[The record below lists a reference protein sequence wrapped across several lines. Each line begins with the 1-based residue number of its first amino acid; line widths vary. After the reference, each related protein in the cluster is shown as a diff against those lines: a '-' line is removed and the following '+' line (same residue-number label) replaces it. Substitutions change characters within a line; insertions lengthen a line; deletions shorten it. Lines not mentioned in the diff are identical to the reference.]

1 MKILEKINSLST
13 SQIISIIIFVGFI
26 AFSNIFGNSFVW
38 DDEEMVVKNFP
49 IFQTTNIPQFF
60 KQATF
65 FSGGSGLSGWFY
77 RPLVMIS
84 FLLTGVI
91 FGQSPF
97 GFHLVQLVLHLA
109 GASILFLVLRELFQ
123 LKVKKEAT
131 PLALLLSL
139 IFVVHPAHVEAV
151 SYISSI
157 AEPLYTLLF
166 LVAFLVIIKSRSK
179 KLTSKQ
185 FYIVIASFLLSL
197 LTKEGAVIFL
207 PIVAVYLFFFDKKAL
222 LKKITP
228 FVVGLGGYLLIRLTF
243 FGIQTQRPDFLSP
256 ISNVSFYERLLTV
269 PFVFSRFLMTFFFP
283 KILSV
288 SQHRVVMNINDPY
301 FIAPLILSLAF
312 VLVVAFYLIK
322 KRSKMATFFAIW
334 FVFAVSPVL
343 NLILP
348 LDMSFAERWLYIPMI
363 GLLGLLGVLAIETK
377 FLRRN
382 INTLLT
388 IGFLAVLVL
397 TIRTLYRNMDWK
409 DGYTLYS
416 HDIEIE
422 SESFDLQNN
431 LGVEMFRKGE
441 YEDAFL
447 RFEKSVELQ
456 PRWTI
461 SLNNLAATYENK
473 GDDNMAYEYYSKSV
487 ETGNY
492 YLAYENLAALT
503 LKLYGSEKAVEFLD
517 EALVKFPNNMK
528 LNHIAAISY
537 YELGERALALIHAQK
552 AYELYSSSQN
562 LNIYQAIRDGKD
574 IGF

>member
-1 MKILEKINSLST
+1 M
-13 SQIISIIIFVGFI
+13 
-26 AFSNIFGNSFVW
+26 AFANIFGNFFVW

-49 IFQTTNIPQFF
+49 IFQTTNIPQLF

-77 RPLVMIS
+77 RPLVMMS
-84 FLLTGVI
+84 FLLTRVI

-97 GFHLVQLVLHLA
+97 GFHLVQLILHLT
-109 GASILFLVLRELFQ
+109 GASILFLVLKELFQ

-151 SYISSI
+151 SYIASI

-166 LVAFLVIIKSRSK
+166 LLAFLVVIKSKSR

-185 FYIVIASFLLSL
+185 FCIVMVSFFLSL
-197 LTKEGAVIFL
+197 LTKEGAIIFL

-228 FVVGLGGYLLIRLTF
+228 FIVGFGGYLIVRLTF
-243 FGIQTQRPDFLSP
+243 FGTQTQRPDFLSP

-269 PFVFSRFLMTFFFP
+269 PFVFSRFLTTFFFP
-283 KILSV
+283 RVLSV
-288 SQHRVVMNINDPY
+288 SQHRVVMNISDPY
-301 FIAPLILSLAF
+301 FIVPLIFSLVF
-312 VLVVAFYLIK
+312 LLVIAIYLIK
-322 KRSKMATFFAIW
+322 TKSKMVTFFVLW
-334 FVFAVSPVL
+334 FIFAVSPVL

-363 GLLGLLGVLAIETK
+363 GLLGLLGIFVIETE
-377 FLRRN
+377 FLRKN
-382 INTLLT
+382 INKLLA
-388 IGFLAVLVL
+388 IGFLVVMILM
-397 TIRTLYRNMDWK
+397 IRTIYRNMDWK

-431 LGVEMFRKGE
+431 LGVEMFRKE
-441 YEDAFL
+441 KYEDAFL
-447 RFEKSVELQ
+447 HFEKSVKLQ

-461 SLNNLAATYENK
+461 SLNNLAAAYENK

-487 ETGNY
+487 EMGSY

-503 LKLYGSEKAVEFLD
+503 LKLYGPEKAIEFLD
-517 EALVKFPNNMK
+517 EALVMLPNNMR

-537 YELGERALALIHAQK
+537 YELEERALALFHAQK
-552 AYELYSSSQN
+552 TYELYPSKQN
-562 LNIYQAIRDGKD
+562 LNIYQAIREGKD
-574 IGF
+574 IGL

>member
-26 AFSNIFGNSFVW
+26 AFANIFGNSFVW

-49 IFQTTNIPQFF
+49 IFQISNIPQFF
-60 KQATF
+60 QQATF

-77 RPLVMIS
+77 RPLVIIS

-109 GASILFLVLRELFQ
+109 GASILFLVLKELFQ
-123 LKVKKEAT
+123 LKIKKEAT

-151 SYISSI
+151 SYIASI

-166 LVAFLVIIKSRSK
+166 LLAFLVVIKSRSK

-185 FYIVIASFLLSL
+185 FYIVMASFFLSL
-197 LTKEGAVIFL
+197 LTKEGAIIFL
-207 PIVAVYLFFFDKKAL
+207 PIVVVYLFFFDKKAL
-222 LKKITP
+222 KRKITP
-228 FVVGLGGYLLIRLTF
+228 FIVGLGGYLLIRLTF
-243 FGIQTQRPDFLSP
+243 FGIQTQRPNFLSP
-256 ISNVSFYERLLTV
+256 ISNVGFYERLLTI
-269 PFVFSRFLMTFFFP
+269 PFVFSRFLTTFFFP
-283 KILSV
+283 KILSI

-301 FIAPLILSLAF
+301 FIVPLIFSSLFLLA
-312 VLVVAFYLIK
+312 VAFYLVK
-322 KRSKMATFFAIW
+322 KRSNMAAFFAVW
-334 FVFAVSPVL
+334 FIIAVSPVL

-363 GLLGLLGVLAIETK
+363 GLLGLLGSLVIETK

-382 INTLLT
+382 INKVLT
-388 IGFLAVLVL
+388 IGLLVVVIL
-397 TIRTLYRNMDWK
+397 TVRTLYRNMDWK

-441 YEDAFL
+441 YKNAFL
-447 RFEKSVELQ
+447 HFEKSVKLQ

-461 SLNNLAATYENK
+461 SLNNLAATYESK

-487 ETGNY
+487 EAGNY

-503 LKLYGSEKAVEFLD
+503 LELYGVEKAIEFLD
-517 EALVKFPNNMK
+517 EALVVFPNNAK
-528 LNHIAAISY
+528 LNYIAAISY
-537 YELGERALALIHAQK
+537 YELEERVLAVFHAQK
-552 AYELYSSSQN
+552 AYEFHPSSQN
-562 LNIYQAIRDGKD
+562 LYIYQAIRDGKD

>member
-26 AFSNIFGNSFVW
+26 AFANIFGNSFIW
-38 DDEEMVVKNFP
+38 DDEEMVVKNFS
-49 IFQTTNIPQFF
+49 IFQTTNIPQLF

-77 RPLVMIS
+77 RPMVMIS
-84 FLLTGVI
+84 FLLTGVV

-97 GFHLVQLVLHLA
+97 GFHLVQLILHLT

-123 LKVKKEAT
+123 LKAKKEAT
-131 PLALLLSL
+131 SLALFLSL

-151 SYISSI
+151 SYIASI

-166 LVAFLVIIKSRSK
+166 LLAFWIVVKSRSK

-185 FYIVIASFLLSL
+185 LYIIVASFLLSL
-197 LTKEGAVIFL
+197 LTKEGAIIFL
-207 PIVAVYLFFFDKKAL
+207 PIVAAHLFFFDKKAL

-228 FVVGLGGYLLIRLTF
+228 FVIGLGGYLLIRLTF

-256 ISNVSFYERLLTV
+256 ISNISFFERLLTV
-269 PFVFSRFLMTFFFP
+269 PFVFSKFLTTFFFP

-288 SQHRVVMNINDPY
+288 SQHRVVVNISDSY
-301 FIAPLILSLAF
+301 FIAPLILGLVF
-312 VLVVAFYLIK
+312 VLGVVIYLIK
-322 KRSKMATFFAIW
+322 KRSKMATFFAMW
-334 FVFAVSPVL
+334 FIFAISPVL

-363 GLLGLLGVLAIETK
+363 GLLGLLGSFVIEIKFFRRNTNKLLAIG
-377 FLRRN
+377 
-382 INTLLT
+382 LL
-388 IGFLAVLVL
+388 IILVL
-397 TIRTLYRNMDWK
+397 TTRTLYRNMDWK

-431 LGVEMFRKGE
+431 LGVEKYRKGE

-447 RFEKSVELQ
+447 HFEKSVELQ

-461 SLNNLAATYENK
+461 SLNNLAAAYENK
-473 GDDNMAYEYYSKSV
+473 GNDSMAYEYYSKSV

-492 YLAYENLAALT
+492 YLAYENLATLT
-503 LKLYGSEKAVEFLD
+503 LKLYGPERTVEFLD
-517 EALVKFPNNMK
+517 KALVMFPNNTK

-537 YELGERALALIHAQK
+537 YELEERALALFHAQK
-552 AYELYSSSQN
+552 AYELYPSSQN

-574 IGF
+574 IEF

>member
-461 SLNNLAATYENK
+461 SLNNLAASYENK
-473 GDDNMAYEYYSKSV
+473 GDDNMAYGYYSKSV
-487 ETGNY
+487 ETWNY
-492 YLAYENLAALT
+492 DW
-503 LKLYGSEKAVEFLD
+503 V
-517 EALVKFPNNMK
+517 
-528 LNHIAAISY
+528 
-537 YELGERALALIHAQK
+537 
-552 AYELYSSSQN
+552 
-562 LNIYQAIRDGKD
+562 
-574 IGF
+574 

>member
-26 AFSNIFGNSFVW
+26 AFANIFGNSFVW

-49 IFQTTNIPQFF
+49 IFQTTNIPQLFQ
-60 KQATF
+60 QATF

-84 FLLTGVI
+84 FLLTGVL

-109 GASILFLVLRELFQ
+109 GASILFLVLKELFQ

-151 SYISSI
+151 SYIASI

-166 LVAFLVIIKSRSK
+166 LLTFLVIIKSKGK
-179 KLTSKQ
+179 KLTSKK
-185 FYIVIASFLLSL
+185 FYIIVASFFLSL
-197 LTKEGAVIFL
+197 LTKEGAIIFL
-207 PIVAVYLFFFDKKAL
+207 PIVAAYLFFFDRQVL

-228 FVVGLGGYLLIRLTF
+228 FIVGLGGYLLIRLTF

-269 PFVFSRFLMTFFFP
+269 PFVFSRFLTTFFFP
-283 KILSV
+283 KVLSV
-288 SQHRVVMNINDPY
+288 SQHRVVTNIGDPY
-301 FIAPLILSLAF
+301 FMAPLIFSLAF
-312 VLVVAFYLIK
+312 LLAVIFYLVK
-322 KRSKMATFFAIW
+322 KRSKMATFFALW
-334 FVFAVSPVL
+334 FVFAISPVL

-363 GLLGLLGVLAIETK
+363 GLLGLLGSLVAETK

-382 INTLLT
+382 IDKVLV

-397 TIRTLYRNMDWK
+397 MARTLYRNMDWK

-422 SESFDLQNN
+422 PKSFDLQNN
-431 LGVEMFRKGE
+431 LGVEMFRKGK

-447 RFEKSVELQ
+447 HFEKSVELQ

-473 GDDNMAYEYYSKSV
+473 GDNNMAYEYYSKSV

-503 LKLYGSEKAVEFLD
+503 LELHGPEKAIEFLD
-517 EALVKFPNNMK
+517 EALAMFPNNTK

-537 YELGERALALIHAQK
+537 YELKERALALFHAQK
-552 AYELYSSSQN
+552 AYELYPSSQN
-562 LNIYQAIRDGKD
+562 LSVYQAIRDGKN

>member
-13 SQIISIIIFVGFI
+13 SQIISIIIVVGFI

-49 IFQTTNIPQFF
+49 IFQTTNIPQLFQ
-60 KQATF
+60 QATF
-65 FSGGSGLSGWFY
+65 FSGGSDLSGWFY

-97 GFHLVQLVLHLA
+97 GFHLVQLILHLV
-109 GASILFLVLRELFQ
+109 GASILFLVFRELFQ
-123 LKVKKEAT
+123 LKAKKEAT

-151 SYISSI
+151 SYIASV
-157 AEPLYTLLF
+157 AEPLYTLIF
-166 LVAFLVIIKSRSK
+166 LIAFLMIIRSRGEE
-179 KLTSKQ
+179 LVGKQ
-185 FYIVIASFLLSL
+185 FFIVTVSFLLSL
-197 LTKEGAVIFL
+197 LTKEGAIIFL
-207 PIVAVYLFFFDKKAL
+207 PIVVVYLFFFDKKAL
-222 LKKITP
+222 LKKIMP
-228 FVVGLGGYLLIRLTF
+228 FIIGLGGYFLIRLTF

-269 PFVFSRFLMTFFFP
+269 PFVFSRFLTTFFFP

-288 SQHRVVMNINDPY
+288 SQHRVVMNISDSY
-301 FIAPLILSLAF
+301 FIGPLILSLVF
-312 VLVVAFYLIK
+312 LLVAAFYLIK
-322 KRSKMATFFAIW
+322 TRSKTATFFAIW
-334 FVFAVSPVL
+334 FIFAVSPVL

-363 GLLGLLGVLAIETK
+363 GLLGLLGSLVIETK

-382 INTLLT
+382 INKLL
-388 IGFLAVLVL
+388 IAGFLIVMVLA
-397 TIRTLYRNMDWK
+397 IRTFYRNMDWK

-431 LGVEMFRKGE
+431 LGVEMFRKGK
-441 YEDAFL
+441 YKDAFL
-447 RFEKSVELQ
+447 HFEKSVELQ
-456 PRWTI
+456 PKWTI
-461 SLNNLAATYENK
+461 SLNNLAAAYENN

-492 YLAYENLAALT
+492 YLASENLAALT
-503 LKLYGSEKAVEFLD
+503 LRLYGPEKTVELLD
-517 EALVKFPNNMK
+517 EALAMFPNNVR
-528 LNHIAAISY
+528 LNNIAAISY
-537 YELGERALALIHAQK
+537 YELEERALALFHAQK
-552 AYELYSSSQN
+552 AYELYPSNQN
-562 LNIYQAIRDGKD
+562 LNIYQAIREGKD
-574 IGF
+574 VEF

>member
-13 SQIISIIIFVGFI
+13 SQIISIIVFVGFM
-26 AFSNIFGNSFVW
+26 AFVNIFGNSFVW

-84 FLLTGVI
+84 FLLTGVV

-97 GFHLVQLVLHLA
+97 GFHLVQLVLHLV
-109 GASILFLVLRELFQ
+109 GASILFLVLKELFQ
-123 LKVKKEAT
+123 LKAKKEAT
-131 PLALLLSL
+131 PLALLFSL

-151 SYISSI
+151 SYIASI

-166 LVAFLVIIKSRSK
+166 LLAFLVVIKSRK
-179 KLTSKQ
+179 EELTSKQ
-185 FYIVIASFLLSL
+185 FYIVMTSFLLSL
-197 LTKEGAVIFL
+197 LTKEGAIIFL
-207 PIVAVYLFFFDKKAL
+207 PIVAAYLFFFDKKAW

-228 FVVGLGGYLLIRLTF
+228 FIVGLGGYLLIRLTF

-256 ISNVSFYERLLTV
+256 ISNISFYERLLTV
-269 PFVFSRFLMTFFFP
+269 PFVFSKFLTTFFFP
-283 KILSV
+283 RVLSV
-288 SQHRVVMNINDPY
+288 SQHRVVMSINDPY
-301 FIAPLILSLAF
+301 FIVPLILSLVF
-312 VLVVAFYLIK
+312 VSVVALYLIK
-322 KRSKMATFFAIW
+322 TRSKTTAFFALW
-334 FVFAVSPVL
+334 FVFAISPVL

-363 GLLGLLGVLAIETK
+363 GLLGFLGCLVVETK
-377 FLRRN
+377 FLRKN
-382 INTLLT
+382 IDKVLV
-388 IGFLAVLVL
+388 IGFLAVLML
-397 TIRTLYRNMDWK
+397 TVRTLYRNMDWK

-441 YEDAFL
+441 YESAFL
-447 RFEKSVELQ
+447 HFKKSVELQ

-461 SLNNLAATYENK
+461 SLNNLAAAYENK
-473 GDDNMAYEYYSKSV
+473 GDDKMAYEYYLKSV

-503 LKLYGSEKAVEFLD
+503 LELYGSEEAVEFLD
-517 EALVKFPNNMK
+517 EALAIYPNNTK
-528 LNHIAAISY
+528 LNYVAAISY
-537 YELGERALALIHAQK
+537 YELGERALALIYAQK
-552 AYELYSSSQN
+552 AYEIYPSSQN
-562 LNIYQAIRDGKD
+562 LNVYQAIRDGKD

>member
-13 SQIISIIIFVGFI
+13 SRIISIIIFVGFV
-26 AFSNIFGNSFVW
+26 AFANIFGNSFVW

-49 IFQTTNIPQFF
+49 IFQTTNIPQLFQ
-60 KQATF
+60 QATF

-97 GFHLVQLVLHLA
+97 GFHLVQLILHLA
-109 GASILFLVLRELFQ
+109 VASILFLVLRELFQ

-151 SYISSI
+151 SYIASI

-166 LVAFLVIIKSRSK
+166 LLAFLIVIKSRSK

-185 FYIVIASFLLSL
+185 FYIVAASFLLSL
-197 LTKEGAVIFL
+197 LTKEGAIIFL

-228 FVVGLGGYLLIRLTF
+228 FIVGLGGYLLIRLTF

-256 ISNVSFYERLLTV
+256 ISNVGFYERLLTV
-269 PFVFSRFLMTFFFP
+269 PFVFSRFLTTFFFP
-283 KILSV
+283 KVLSV
-288 SQHRVVMNINDPY
+288 SQHRVVVNINDPY
-301 FIAPLILSLAF
+301 FIVPLMLSLTLL
-312 VLVVAFYLIK
+312 LVVVFYLIK
-322 KRSKMATFFAIW
+322 TKSKIAMFFVLW
-334 FVFAVSPVL
+334 FLFAVSPVL

-363 GLLGLLGVLAIETK
+363 GLLGLLGSLVIETK
-377 FLRRN
+377 FLRKN
-382 INTLLT
+382 IDKLLI
-388 IGFLAVLVL
+388 IGSLTVMVLM
-397 TIRTLYRNMDWK
+397 IRTFYRNMDWK
-409 DGYTLYS
+409 DGYALYS

-431 LGVEMFRKGE
+431 LGVEMFRKGK

-447 RFEKSVELQ
+447 HFEKSVELQ

-461 SLNNLAATYENK
+461 SLNNLAAAYENK

-487 ETGNY
+487 EMGSY

-503 LKLYGSEKAVEFLD
+503 LKLYGPEKAIEFLD
-517 EALVKFPNNMK
+517 EALVMLPNNMR

-537 YELGERALALIHAQK
+537 YELEERALALFHAQK
-552 AYELYSSSQN
+552 AYELYPSKQN
-562 LNIYQAIRDGKD
+562 LNIYQAIREGKD
-574 IGF
+574 IGL